1 MVPIDQIIKGLK
13 SAMSILD
20 IFVFGVDKVKRIQ
33 RDKQYEQDSH
43 SSYREPSRRKGK
55 Q

>member
-1 MVPIDQIIKGLK
+1 MVPIDQFIKGLK

-33 RDKQYEQDSH
+33 KDSEYDRNTGTKSFRGQD
-43 SSYREPSRRKGK
+43 RR
-55 Q
+55 